1 MNQNCSSNKMASN
14 FDQYED
20 VKINENEVPL
30 SADDNQRIKL
40 HNFAANLSKDYAN
53 YFDVDTSKEVSCC

>member
-40 HNFAANLSKDYAN
+40 HNFAVNLSKDYAN

>member
-1 MNQNCSSNKMASN
+1 MASN

-40 HNFAANLSKDYAN
+40 HNFAVNLSKDYAN